1 MSNDSAKAFK
11 LSVPD
16 LELSKAFVKDLFS
29 EMKEAIFQKS
39 SAAV

>member
-16 LELSKAFVKDLFS
+16 LELSNDIVGDVENFF
-29 EMKEAIFQKS
+29 EA
-39 SAAV
+39 